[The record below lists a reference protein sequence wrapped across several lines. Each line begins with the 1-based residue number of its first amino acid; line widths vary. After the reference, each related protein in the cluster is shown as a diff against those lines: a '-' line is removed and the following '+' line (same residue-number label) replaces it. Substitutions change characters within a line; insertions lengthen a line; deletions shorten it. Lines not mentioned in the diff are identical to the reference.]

1 MRANRASRR
10 RTASNKRSRSASA
23 PNRTGHGRTTDRFA
37 DSSDQARQNRGV
49 SSKHVLE
56 QFGRGRRGV
65 VFKRLFERRVGRLPV
80 AFETATLR
88 DDQAAALRYPHELSQ
103 RPALAD
109 TGFGGQQHDRP
120 AARDVVQPTAEL
132 LLLTQAAD

>member
-1 MRANRASRR
+1 
-10 RTASNKRSRSASA
+10 
-23 PNRTGHGRTTDRFA
+23 
-37 DSSDQARQNRGV
+37 
-49 SSKHVLE
+49 
-56 QFGRGRRGV
+56 
-65 VFKRLFERRVGRLPV
+65 
-80 AFETATLR
+80 LR

-120 AARDVVQPTAEL
+120 AARSDVVQPTAEL